1 MNNKDIFRKT
11 VELQKFLHECEN
23 VVTEMQEKLDSSSED
38 LGFSKSSCEE
48 HQLQHE
54 EFVQKLQITE
64 RRVVDIRKMSKK
76 LQKKFSNNKI
86 ITDKLTVVNE
96 TFSTLQ
102 IWENSR
108 KNNLEIM
115 MKLFDLHKKVKDQI
129 TNLDELLIEV
139 ESHDNVLESYD
150 KESMETMMSNQYKM
164 KEAIDSREIEV
175 GSIHNFGIDLKSC
188 LMFASEEIDKILEL
202 MNLKFLVLSGRFE
215 ERVTFIYQLYLYK
228 EADLQSPKI
237 QNEIE
242 HIKNRMFTA
251 MLEVCDIRGNDPSQL
266 QIDPRILRK
275 QHRKISKCF
284 KC

>member
-86 ITDKLTVVNE
+86 ITDKLSVVNE
-96 TFSTLQ
+96 TFSNLQ

-108 KNNLEIM
+108 KNNLENM

-139 ESHDNVLESYD
+139 ESHDNVLETYD

-202 MNLKFLVLSGRFE
+202 MNLKFLVLSGR
-215 ERVTFIYQLYLYK
+215 
-228 EADLQSPKI
+228 
-237 QNEIE
+237 
-242 HIKNRMFTA
+242 
-251 MLEVCDIRGNDPSQL
+251 
-266 QIDPRILRK
+266 
-275 QHRKISKCF
+275 
-284 KC
+284 